1 MLAGL
6 TLLILVDSGK
16 TLNDGFNPTEE

>member
-6 TLLILVDSGK
+6 TLLIPVDSGK